1 MGKLATYPD
10 DAAGQTAH
18 AARKLEEI
26 TMDTTSYVTYI
37 SVGMITAIVC
47 GKWAMELGF
56 RQSRQA
62 LWMIAGLLFPPLVL
76 LALYARLLR
85 QLQHE
90 GKAGGRL

>member
-1 MGKLATYPD
+1 MGKLTTYPD
-10 DAAGQTAH
+10 DAANQAVR
-18 AARKLEEI
+18 AAQKLEEI
-26 TMDTTSYVTYI
+26 TMDTASYVTYI

-62 LWMIAGLLFPPLVL
+62 LWMIAGLVFPPLVL

-85 QLQHE
+85 QIQQE
-90 GKAGGRL
+90 GKAAGRL